1 MARFTE
7 FEGGIVVAVEDDES
21 NKARG
26 WVYVSL
32 VPSLRTHINSTTMYS
47 YSWAA
52 RSTMKIE
59 GPSTRSQVK
68 SSSFCILLCGLYL
81 EISDH

>member
-7 FEGGIVVAVEDDES
+7 FEGGIVVTIEDDES

-32 VPSLRTHINSTTMYS
+32 VASLRTHINSTTMYS
-47 YSWAA
+47 YSWA

-59 GPSTRSQVK
+59 DSSTRSQVK

>member
-21 NKARG
+21 NKAARG

-47 YSWAA
+47 YSWA
-52 RSTMKIE
+52 RSTMKME
-59 GPSTRSQVK
+59 GSSTMSQVK

>member
-7 FEGGIVVAVEDDES
+7 FEGGIVVTIEDDES

-32 VPSLRTHINSTTMYS
+32 VARSLRTYMNSTTMYS
-47 YSWAA
+47 YSWA
-52 RSTMKIE
+52 RSTMKFE
-59 GPSTRSQVK
+59 GSSTRSQVK